1 MKIFTSKGKDYSELE
16 ELIFE
21 IEKETYEFDVL
32 HSFIE
37 SNIWELEE
45 VEDLDFPVRKM
56 YAKQIRENLNK
67 QREIHIRLD
76 DLKYRKLKKEIKKL
90 KIFGHTPDSF
100 LRWIEQEKEK
110 RGINNFWKEFR
121 ENKNV
126 K

>member
-1 MKIFTSKGKDYSELE
+1 MKIFTGKGKDYSELE

-37 SNIWELEE
+37 SNIRELEE
-45 VEDLDFPVRKM
+45 VENLDFPVRKM

-76 DLKYRKLKKEIKKL
+76 DLKYRKLKKEIQKL
-90 KIFGHTPDSF
+90 KIFGHTSDSF

-110 RGINNFWKEFR
+110 RGINNFWKEYR
-121 ENKNV
+121 DNK
-126 K
+126 